1 MIAHKKLAG
10 DLQDGR
16 SIVADAQG
24 SKKSWLLRTVMD
36 RLALSAIN
44 VLPGRNTTGK
54 HPAKRAIARCY
65 EADAGRLILAWLSSV
80 LVLMS
85 GDLQCLKHR

>member
-16 SIVADAQG
+16 SIVADGQG

-36 RLALSAIN
+36 RLALFAIN
-44 VLPGRNTTGK
+44 FLPVATL
-54 HPAKRAIARCY
+54 PASTPRS
-65 EADAGRLILAWLSSV
+65 GLS
-80 LVLMS
+80 
-85 GDLQCLKHR
+85 R